1 MTLSRF
7 AVEPLRLLDALE
19 LDTVHLLGHSWG
31 GTVMAEFALQH
42 PHRVSRLVLSSPLLS
57 TARWLADCS
66 LLLAA
71 LKKEGQA
78 PAEVEAAFDRHHF
91 CRLPT
96 PPELLRRDQQRSN
109 GHLYRTMW
117 GEAEFSANGLLAD
130 VDLFPRLA
138 SLQAST
144 LLLCG
149 DYDTATPHTLDQA
162 RQCIGAHAALVVL
175 ANAGHKTYIDA
186 HQAYLDAVNGFL
198 AETDAI

>member
-1 MTLSRF
+1 
-7 AVEPLRLLDALE
+7 
-19 LDTVHLLGHSWG
+19 
-31 GTVMAEFALQH
+31 MAQFALQR
-42 PHRVSRLVLSSPLLS
+42 PQRVSRLVLSSPLLS
-57 TARWLADCS
+57 TARWLADAT
-66 LLLAA
+66 LLLSA
-71 LKKEGQA
+71 LKTGGQA
-78 PAEVEAAFDRHHF
+78 PAEVEAVFDRHYF

-96 PPELLRRDQQRSN
+96 PPELLRRDRQRSN
-109 GHLYRTMW
+109 SHLYRTMW
-117 GEAEFSANGLLAD
+117 GETEFRANGLLAD

-149 DYDTATPHTLDQA
+149 DFDTATPHTLDQA